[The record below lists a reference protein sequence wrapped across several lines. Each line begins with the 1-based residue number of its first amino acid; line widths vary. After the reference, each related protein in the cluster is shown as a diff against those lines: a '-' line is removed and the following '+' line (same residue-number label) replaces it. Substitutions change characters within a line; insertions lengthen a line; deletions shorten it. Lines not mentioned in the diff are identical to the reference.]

1 MLKLVFIL
9 ILLLNFNKSF
19 SFQVTEVADGVF
31 VHFGSQED
39 TNKSNQG
46 DIANIGFI
54 LGKRSIMVVDTGGT
68 KIIGKKL
75 LEKIK
80 TISDLP
86 ISHVVITHSHPDHF
100 FGTEAFLS
108 ENPRIV
114 GHEKLNR
121 SLLSN
126 FNFYKELQSNNIESE
141 VLKNTK
147 LIKANIKI
155 KTENIL
161 AVDLGERVVEIKAWK
176 SGHTDNDL
184 SVYDLNTKTFWS
196 ENIFVDRIPS
206 IRASILGWK
215 KNLDEIQKMD
225 INLIVPGHGNVAK
238 KNAALKPILKYFT
251 RLISQVRKFHKNNV
265 SLQESINSILQKEI
279 LNSKKVNPEGWA
291 LFTEYHYSNLTKV
304 YTELEWE

>member
-1 MLKLVFIL
+1 MQKLYFIFIL
-9 ILLLNFNKSF
+9 LFSFNKSF
-19 SFQVTEVADGVF
+19 SFEMKEVADGVF

-39 TNKSNQG
+39 ANKSNKG

-54 LGKRSIMVVDTGGT
+54 LGKKSIMVIDTGGT
-68 KIIGKKL
+68 KEIGKKL

-86 ISHVVITHSHPDHF
+86 ISHIIITHSHPDHF

-126 FNFYKELQSNNIESE
+126 FNFYKELQSNNIENE
-141 VLKNTK
+141 VLKKAK

-161 AVDLGERVVEIKAWK
+161 KVDLGERVVEIKAWK

-215 KNLDEIQKMD
+215 RNLDEIQKMD

-238 KNAALKPILKYFT
+238 KDAALKPILEYFT
-251 RLISQVRKFHKNNV
+251 RLISQIRKFHKNNV

-279 LNSKKVNPEGWA
+279 LNSKKVNPEGWV
-291 LFTEYHYSNLTKV
+291 LFTEYHYSNITKV